1 MDLMPENPIQ
11 PEKKRNKL
19 KISLILVVITMLILV
34 VVAIVIYVYT
44 LSIPKEKSLKI
55 YFDNVVKTTEKNQNM
70 FLLGDSD
77 SQSDDELYVSIK
89 QLSDQVGYNFLN
101 GEYKQFNEDTTK
113 CYVTNQMEIVTFS
126 ADSNEIK
133 KYEIQQNGTT
143 DQAQSFKID
152 KPIIYRGN
160 QLYISRAGA
169 ERAFNVKIAY
179 SKENKTIKVYTLNFI
194 AQKCAS
200 VITDSDIMTDDK
212 TTNLISYSNKKALLY
227 NYVIVKDPS
236 TELYGMRVKKSD
248 EAMYEL
254 ETYNI
259 SEYPLVI
266 TPRYSEIQYI
276 EGTNDFIVKTTEGQY
291 GIIGADAITKVKPAY
306 SQIKNI
312 NKDLGLYLVTNKE
325 RQSVINQN
333 GKIIVYSDF
342 DQIGLDTT
350 ISDPNVTNRYILLDS
365 CIPVKVND
373 KWGLID
379 INGNKILDTV
389 YDNIGCSLKEKSAN
403 NSDVVVIPKMK
414 AIVVEV
420 DSEQTRGSNI
430 VDRNYGLVSTSGETM
445 INPLLKSVYATTYQ
459 NVKTYY
465 MTFKGDDNKEQTLDI
480 VDFWETE
487 QKKKNGETIENTQQ
501 NTANEQTQNVQ

>member
-179 SKENKTIKVYTLNFI
+179 SKSKIFAASFIWIFSSSIKFKTSFLLNR
-194 AQKCAS
+194 
-200 VITDSDIMTDDK
+200 
-212 TTNLISYSNKKALLY
+212 
-227 NYVIVKDPS
+227 
-236 TELYGMRVKKSD
+236 E
-248 EAMYEL
+248 
-254 ETYNI
+254 
-259 SEYPLVI
+259 
-266 TPRYSEIQYI
+266 
-276 EGTNDFIVKTTEGQY
+276 
-291 GIIGADAITKVKPAY
+291 
-306 SQIKNI
+306 
-312 NKDLGLYLVTNKE
+312 
-325 RQSVINQN
+325 
-333 GKIIVYSDF
+333 
-342 DQIGLDTT
+342 
-350 ISDPNVTNRYILLDS
+350 
-365 CIPVKVND
+365 
-373 KWGLID
+373 
-379 INGNKILDTV
+379 
-389 YDNIGCSLKEKSAN
+389 SLFA
-403 NSDVVVIPKMK
+403 
-414 AIVVEV
+414 
-420 DSEQTRGSNI
+420 
-430 VDRNYGLVSTSGETM
+430 
-445 INPLLKSVYATTYQ
+445 
-459 NVKTYY
+459 
-465 MTFKGDDNKEQTLDI
+465 
-480 VDFWETE
+480 
-487 QKKKNGETIENTQQ
+487 
-501 NTANEQTQNVQ
+501 